1 MNKQKVLIAAVSRT
15 PIGKLGG
22 KLSRVPPAKLGAHVL
37 SSAIRR
43 AGIKNLSWIDL
54 VVFGH
59 TLQSFFEPNTARFS
73 AYNEARLPASI
84 EAYTVQE
91 QCASGMKAAQ
101 SIFERIAS
109 GQAHLGIAVGVESM
123 SLAPLIIPGQHRYS
137 EMSKQALK
145 RFKQLKLFG
154 PLPFVGLAQSGL
166 GPMSLAKDPEALNMI
181 KTAQIVADFMNVS
194 REDADAFALLSQ
206 NRALANRARLAMEID
221 PMVVPGVGLVTEDEH
236 PRVTDLKALAG
247 LKDQSGTGVVTAGN
261 ASGMGDGA
269 CALVLCSESMAA
281 RLGLT
286 PLAEIVDFHFSG
298 RHARS
303 MGLGPVNAVN
313 GLLTKHGLSVD
324 DIDYFELNEAFA
336 AQAVG
341 CLKRLGIPVEKVN
354 HNGGGISLSHPLGM
368 SGARIIGAA
377 AYEMLIDPGI
387 ETAVCTL
394 CVGGGIGGAAL
405 IKRWVDG

>member
-1 MNKQKVLIAAVSRT
+1 MNKQKVLLAAASRT

-22 KLSRVPPAKLGAHVL
+22 KLSRVPPSKLGAHAL
-37 SSAIRR
+37 CNAIRR
-43 AGIKNLSWIDL
+43 AGIKHLSWID
-54 VVFGH
+54 VIAFGH

-84 EAYTVQE
+84 EAYTLQE

-101 SIFERIAS
+101 SVYERIAS
-109 GQAHLGIAVGVESM
+109 GEAHLGIAVGVESM

-145 RFKQLKLFG
+145 RFKKLKLFG
-154 PLPFVGLAQSGL
+154 PLPFVGLAESGL
-166 GPMSLAKDPEALNMI
+166 GPLSLAKDPEALNMI
-181 KTAQIVADFMNVS
+181 KTAQIVADLMNVT
-194 REDADAFALLSQ
+194 RQDADEFALLSQ
-206 NRALANRARLAMEID
+206 NRALSQRARLAMEID
-221 PMVVPGVGLVTEDEH
+221 PMVIPGVGLVSEDEH
-236 PRVTDLKALAG
+236 PRVTDMKSLSG
-247 LKDQSGTGVVTAGN
+247 LKDQAGTGVVTAGN

-269 CALVLCSESMAA
+269 SALVLCSESMAQ

-313 GLLTKHGLSVD
+313 GLLAKHGLTVD

-336 AQAVG
+336 AQAVA
-341 CLKRLGIPVEKVN
+341 CLKRLGIPYEKVN

-368 SGARIIGAA
+368 SGARILAAA
-377 AYEMLIDPGI
+377 AYEMQVDSSI

-405 IKRWVDG
+405 VKRYVSA

>member
-22 KLSRVPPAKLGAHVL
+22 KLSRVPPSKLGAHAL
-37 SSAIRR
+37 TGAIRR
-43 AGIKNLSWIDL
+43 AGIKHKSWID
-54 VVFGH
+54 VIAFGH

-84 EAYTVQE
+84 EAFTLQE
-91 QCASGMKAAQ
+91 QCASGMKAVQAV
-101 SIFERIAS
+101 FDRIAC
-109 GQAHLGIAVGVESM
+109 GDAHLGIAVGVESM

-137 EMSKQALK
+137 QMSKQALK

-154 PLPFVGLAQSGL
+154 PLPFIGLAESGL
-166 GPMSLAKDPEALNMI
+166 GPLSLSKDAEALNMI
-181 KTAQIVADFMNVS
+181 KTAQIVADLMNVS
-194 REDADAFALLSQ
+194 RQDADEFALMSQ
-206 NRALANRARLAMEID
+206 NRALSQRNRLALEIE
-221 PMVVPGVGLVTEDEH
+221 PIVVPGVGLVTEDEH
-236 PRVTDLKALAG
+236 PRVTDIAALAD
-247 LKDQSGTGVVTAGN
+247 LRDQAGTGVVTAGN

-269 CALVLCSESMAA
+269 CALVLCSESMAK

-286 PLAEIVDFHFSG
+286 PIAEIVDFHFSG
-298 RHARS
+298 RHALS

-313 GLLTKHGLSVD
+313 GLLAKHGMD
-324 DIDYFELNEAFA
+324 IAEIDYFELNEAFA
-336 AQAVG
+336 AQAVA
-341 CLKRLGIPVEKVN
+341 CLKRLGIPFDKVN

-377 AYEMLIDPGI
+377 SYEMLIDNSI
-387 ETAVCTL
+387 DTAICTL

-405 IKRWVDG
+405 LKRYKSE

>member
-1 MNKQKVLIAAVSRT
+1 MKKQKVLLAAVSRT

-22 KLSRVPPAKLGAHVL
+22 KLSRVAPAKLGAHVL
-37 SSAIRR
+37 KAAIRR
-43 AGIKNLSWIDL
+43 AGIEHLSWID
-54 VVFGH
+54 VIAFGH

-73 AYNEARLPASI
+73 AFNEAHLPASI
-84 EAYTVQE
+84 EAYTIQE

-101 SIFERIAS
+101 SVYDRIAS
-109 GQAHLGIAVGVESM
+109 GEAELGIAVGVESM

-137 EMSKQALK
+137 EVSKQALK
-145 RFKQLKLFG
+145 RFKKLKLFG
-154 PLPFVGLAQSGL
+154 PLPFFGLAESGL
-166 GPMSLAKDPEALNMI
+166 GPLALARDPEALNMI
-181 KTAQIVADFMNVS
+181 KTAQIVADLMDVS
-194 REDADAFALLSQ
+194 RPEADRFALLSQ
-206 NRALANRARLAMEID
+206 QRALSHRQRLALEID
-221 PMVVPGVGLVTEDEH
+221 AMVVAGVGLVSEDEH
-236 PRVTDLKALAG
+236 PRFTDLNALAA
-247 LKDQSGTGVVTAGN
+247 LKDQAGTGVVTAGN

-269 CALVLCSESMAA
+269 SALVMCTESMAEK
-281 RLGLT
+281 LGLT

-303 MGLGPVNAVN
+303 MGLGPVNAVT
-313 GLLTKHGLSVD
+313 GLLTKQGLSIN

-336 AQAVG
+336 AQAVA

-377 AYEMLIDPGI
+377 AYEMQVDPSI
-387 ETAVCTL
+387 NTAICTL

-405 IKRWVDG
+405 LVRYRN